1 MSADLPSEKHPNFM
15 ETSKQ
20 FDFLVKKHPVCLVG
34 INTCVSL
41 VYPSIIKYAKQLP
54 TGQMCRI
61 LNNIG
66 QNKVHTE
73 IPLG

>member
-1 MSADLPSEKHPNFM
+1 MSADLSSEKHPNFM
-15 ETSKQ
+15 ETSKR
-20 FDFLVKKHPVCLVG
+20 FDFLVNKIPVCLVG
-34 INTCVSL
+34 INTCVSP
-41 VYPSIIKYAKQLP
+41 VYPSIIEYAKQLP
-54 TGQMCRI
+54 TGQMCSL